1 MSEKDLEQTKPIKM
15 LSDLTDSRSDR
26 YDAEEKE
33 VTRSEKYED
42 VLIEDEAKIQ
52 EEIAEEALAEK
63 NIAMAEELLAK
74 EDEVKIVPVTD
85 EVKENTKKKKKVE
98 DDDDDD
104 EITED
109 DGLLGKLIVKWRG
122 LSKKKKRLI
131 IVGTIIGLIVLIALI
146 IFLIIVLTG
155 NKKEEVKAPEEV
167 VEEVV
172 PVIVDNFYYKDG
184 KLYFLKDDESEL
196 GSYECTNKD
205 DKLCYVDTNSN
216 QDNFNVARLESSDGS
231 AKNQR
236 LPIYEDNYVFVFDNK
251 DESSTEVILYSI
263 KENKEVARYLDVK
276 AYSDNYVIVKD
287 STEQYGLIQINNGV
301 TEVIKPQ
308 YTYLGMIDGES
319 NLIAKSKKGYAVIS
333 KKNKVL
339 SSYYDSKL
347 EIKNYNDNYV
357 VTLTG
362 DDYSV
367 YDYKGNVVDT
377 GYEFITVV
385 DKYVVLI
392 DSKKLFIKDNEGTK
406 YTESGVKLSNTN
418 YVKTFVYDEN
428 DQLTDT
434 KRSFEINVKTNNIE
448 VAVYPSKSGD
458 VTYTQLSIIEALAN
472 KKYDYVSYFDKKL
485 YFYSD
490 VEKKELIGTYTCTN
504 ENNITKSDD
513 EYTSCFVAVD
523 TIMEDNDMVSAGDLT
538 RKSRTPII
546 NSRYVFIADGSNAI
560 NLYNLVDKSTEV
572 TYLKVNTMTA
582 NNDNKV
588 THYSG
593 KLETIVQTKS
603 GKYGVIAFEGAS
615 VSKVHSFEYNSLEKL
630 GDYYL
635 ALDTSGSWRV
645 LYYGSESVGFT
656 NKVRGYN
663 SNKNYFKVVEDGKY
677 YVYDNAGNKVVSD
690 GYTYVELYISYY
702 AAVNSS
708 KEVNLYDYE
717 GNKLNVHTVTVG
729 NYKYYGT
736 DNPAFKVKKDG
747 TDYVVSVWDG
757 SKYNDTNVTE
767 VTEEDVPGTENGSGS
782 SGEQTNQ

>member
-1 MSEKDLEQTKPIKM
+1 MSERDLEQTKPIKI
-15 LSDLTDSRSDR
+15 LSDLTNSRSDR
-26 YDAEEKE
+26 YDAELKE

-42 VLIEDEAKIQ
+42 VLIEDEAKMQ
-52 EEIAEEALAEK
+52 EEKSEGDTASKDVVTDL
-63 NIAMAEELLAK
+63 ELLAK
-74 EDEVKIVPVTD
+74 EDEAKALAVDEEKENK
-85 EVKENTKKKKKVE
+85 EVKGKKKKEE
-98 DDDDDD
+98 DEEDD
-104 EITED
+104 EITEN
-109 DGLLGKLIVKWRG
+109 DGLLGKLIVKWKG

-131 IVGTIIGLIVLIALI
+131 IIGTIVGLIVLIALI
-146 IFLIIVLTG
+146 IFLVMVLTSD
-155 NKKEEVKAPEEV
+155 KEDKVNEPEK

-172 PVIVDNFYYKDG
+172 PVVVDNFYYKNG

-196 GSYECTNKD
+196 GSYDCVNKD
-205 DKLCYVDTNSN
+205 NKLCYVNTNSN
-216 QDNFNVARLESSDGS
+216 QDNFDVTRLESSDGS

-263 KENKEVARYLDVK
+263 KDNKEVARYTEVK

-287 STEQYGLIQINNGV
+287 SNNQYGLLQIDNGV

-319 NLIAKSKKGYAVIS
+319 NLIAKSKKGYAVID

-377 GYEFITVV
+377 GYEFISVV
-385 DKYVVLI
+385 GKYVVLV
-392 DSKKLFIKDNEGTK
+392 DSKKLYIKDNEGTK

-428 DQLTDT
+428 DQLADT
-434 KRSFEINVKTNNIE
+434 KRSFEINVKNNNIE
-448 VAVYPSKSGD
+448 IAVYPSKNGE
-458 VTYTQLSIIEALAN
+458 VAYTQLSIVEALAN
-472 KKYDYVSYFDKKL
+472 KKYDYVNYFDKKL

-490 VEKKELIGTYTCTN
+490 IEKKELIGTYTCTN
-504 ENNITKSDD
+504 ENNITKSED
-513 EYTSCFVAVD
+513 EYTTCFVAVD
-523 TIMEDNDMVSAGDLT
+523 TIMEDNDMVGSDELI

-546 NSRYVFIADGSNAI
+546 NSRYVFITDGSNAV
-560 NLYNLVDKSTEV
+560 NLYNLVDKNTEV

-582 NNDNKV
+582 NNDNKI

-603 GKYGVIAFEGAS
+603 GKYGVIAFENSG
-615 VSKVHSFEYNSLEKL
+615 VSKVHSFEYNSLEKM

-635 ALDTSGSWRV
+635 ALDTSGSWRI
-645 LYYGSESVGFT
+645 LYYGNESAGFT
-656 NKVRGYN
+656 NKIRGYN

-677 YVYDNAGNKVVSD
+677 YVYDKVGNKVVSD
-690 GYTYVELYISYY
+690 GYTYVELYNDYY
-702 AAVNSS
+702 AAVNSG
-708 KEVNLYDYE
+708 KEVNLYDYD
-717 GNKLNVHTVTVG
+717 GKKLNIHTVTVG
-729 NYKYYGT
+729 DYKYYGT
-736 DNPAFKVKKDG
+736 ANPAFKVKKDG
-747 TDYVVSVWDG
+747 DDYVVSIWDG
-757 SKYNDTNVTE
+757 SKYSDINMTKATE
-767 VTEEDVPGTENGSGS
+767 DSIFGKES
-782 SGEQTNQ
+782 